1 MQKAMTFINLDSS
14 EALRTYA
21 FEKLDRLDKFLQSK
35 AQANVVLTVEKFRH
49 IAEIN
54 IKADGFMV
62 NAREETSDMY
72 SAIDMALDKIDKQI
86 KKNKD
91 KFKKRRSTSAK
102 YKAMS
107 NAQMNEETPAES
119 AQDDTP
125 KLMTI
130 KNVEYKPMDVEEAV
144 MQMRLIKDN
153 FLVFADAETEQI
165 NVLYRLK
172 DGNFGLIQPSV

>member
-14 EALRTYA
+14 EALRAYA
-21 FEKLDRLDKFLQSK
+21 FEKLDRLDKFLQSA

-86 KKNKD
+86 KKNKN

-102 YKAMS
+102 YKVLS
-107 NAQMNEETPAES
+107 NEQMNQDKPAES
-119 AQDDTP
+119 EQDDMP

-172 DGNFGLIQPSV
+172 DGNFGLIQPSA